1 MVGQTELMELPATAL
16 LKKNLDSIEPHL
28 PIQLSKF
35 VHSLVA
41 RIEAFE
47 RRIGSVP
54 FFVSLQKSTGMPGLA
69 LAILL
74 AAVTA
79 LAVRKAMKSNAL
91 LVSNLFGAVY
101 PGLRSIK
108 AVENPQQDDDERWLT
123 YWTAFGAFSITDQF
137 AANIQRV
144 FPLYFSTKMAFLYW
158 MFKQNGSLVIYR
170 KVARPL
176 LIKYGNLCAS
186 SSSSTPTTAASHS
199 RETSTKA
206 VEPYSVNRV
215 F

>member
-123 YWTAFGAFSITDQF
+123 Y
-137 AANIQRV
+137 
-144 FPLYFSTKMAFLYW
+144 
-158 MFKQNGSLVIYR
+158 
-170 KVARPL
+170 
-176 LIKYGNLCAS
+176 C
-186 SSSSTPTTAASHS
+186 
-199 RETSTKA
+199 
-206 VEPYSVNRV
+206 
-215 F
+215 